1 MSSKYKDMFDS
12 LKSDE
17 NTKRERAGKILS
29 MQDADNGEITVQT
42 GGGSAA
48 KLCRNFF
55 AGKRGIAILTA
66 IFVFIAA
73 AISIPTII
81 GLNGGGLL
89 KAMSMLKD
97 TYVDMDGV
105 AAFGVWNAPDSSSE
119 TARISNVSYVNA
131 AYASD
136 KNVQTALATLSKND
150 GTAIEDWSDDE
161 RYDWESDYDWD
172 PTKSNVLISIGSDGN
187 VSEVVYERT
196 NGRGQ
201 VRQDI
206 LGNAAMVY
214 VSNGFTFVMYVD
226 DAEWQIW
233 TDYNFAQEMRGS
245 SGFHCHHERMQT
257 VVIHNETGK
266 VFALKDVI
274 PQVNE
279 LSGAT
284 NHTMQVHPFKDDFI
298 YVRPM
303 YGNYIPQWYNVIY
316 DEQLEK
322 IRYELILP
330 PDSDAVKS
338 YSLGYNVRA
347 VRRDK
352 YGQQYLLEGCGYE
365 GIQYE
370 PPRVSAGIV
379 NIPPLKRYGN
389 AVTLSVTNGVMLG
402 NDGRMY
408 AFDKNQLKVFGK
420 NFELSP
426 VEPDTEVNF
435 EGIAD
440 DFEGRYGS
448 VNDGIIYSLKDGYLY
463 SMFGEIWKVTEGGYL
478 QEYGDIQGSFP
489 RFSDDAYLLGGEI
502 IAFVNTTLTPDGRE
516 SKNGEIVR
524 ITFDNLNGEPNATFA
539 HIIDASVISVRNKRM
554 VIIQN
559 ELPWTYEF
567 GFSKYFLIT
576 VRDGKPNAE
585 HFANGYNGGITNL
598 IKPIT
603 EPLDLTD

>member
-1 MSSKYKDMFDS
+1 MSSKYQDMFDS

-17 NTKRERAGKILS
+17 NTKRERAEKILR
-29 MQDADNGEITVQT
+29 MQEADDSEITVQT
-42 GGGSAA
+42 GTGSAA
-48 KLCRNFF
+48 KVQRRFF
-55 AGKRGIAILTA
+55 ATKRGIAILTA

-81 GLNGGGLL
+81 NLNSGGLL
-89 KAMSMLKD
+89 KAMSKLKD
-97 TYVDMDGV
+97 TYVDMDGI
-105 AAFGVWNAPDSSSE
+105 AAFGVWNAPDSSSK
-119 TARISNVSYVNA
+119 TASISNVSHVNA
-131 AYASD
+131 SYASE
-136 KNVQTALATLSKND
+136 KNIQTALVPLPEDDETS
-150 GTAIEDWSDDE
+150 TEDWSDDE

-172 PTKSNVLISIGSDGN
+172 PAKSNVLISIGDDGN
-187 VSEVVYERT
+187 ISEVVYERI

-201 VRQDI
+201 VRQDV

-226 DAEWQIW
+226 DAEWQYW
-233 TDYNFAQEMRGS
+233 KQYKFAQEMHTPN
-245 SGFHCHHERMQT
+245 GFHCHHESSQT
-257 VVIHNETGK
+257 VVIHNQTGK
-266 VFALKDVI
+266 VFALKDII

-284 NHTMQVHPFKDDFI
+284 NHTMQVHPFKEDFM
-298 YVRPM
+298 YVKPM
-303 YGNYIPQWYNVIY
+303 YGNDIPQWYNIIY

-330 PDSDAVKS
+330 HDSDAVKS
-338 YSLGYNVRA
+338 YSEGYNVRA

-370 PPRVSAGIV
+370 PPRLSAGIV

-420 NFELSP
+420 DFELSS
-426 VEPDTEVNF
+426 VEPDIEVNF

-440 DFEGRYGS
+440 DFEGRLGG
-448 VNDGIIYSLKDGYLY
+448 VNDGIIYSLKGGYLY
-463 SMFGEIWKVTEGGYL
+463 SMFGEVWKVTEGGYL
-478 QEYGDIQGSFP
+478 QKYFNIQGSFP

-502 IAFVNTTLTPDGRE
+502 IAFVNTTLTADGRA
-516 SKNGEIVR
+516 SMNGEIVR
-524 ITFDNLNGEPNATFA
+524 ITFDGLNGEPKATFT
-539 HIIDASVISVRNKRM
+539 HIIYASEIGVRNKRM
-554 VIIQN
+554 VIEQN
-559 ELPWTYEF
+559 ERPWTYER
-567 GFSKYFLIT
+567 GFTKYFLIT

-585 HFANGYNGGITNL
+585 YFANGHNGGMTSL

-603 EPLDLTD
+603 EPLDLSN